1 MKKIKE
7 SLTNDLKG
15 EINKE
20 IMSIPSFGI
29 NSIEAMKDI
38 NTYNKELSEDEETTE
53 KTPDFYKSVYNP
65 DDKSVIAAYLITGE
79 TDKMIEVL
87 NLIEKQDE
95 RSTFLD
101 NVRPFSFVPQKIKLP
116 KSQIEIIGDVE
127 GKEGL
132 SYIKIPYWLFKKNQ
146 EQLKVSRIKDK
157 KRYKIAN
164 SQGNET
170 FMKKLK
176 DLDIDKFLRV
186 SGDEDDVKTLQRYR
200 DYYDRN
206 FGIKDETKEATSSGA
221 SGQYSQPLF
230 GETEKVEATEAT
242 STSSSGQYSTPAF
255 VAKNSKNWRGG
266 KKPIFPGGKFVKVKE
281 KCKKFPYCNQGDINA
296 LKLTESDVNKFYMI
310 FENNWEKDAK
320 NNIEKTFDKMPKLK
334 DLKQYGLKY
343 SVKSLKNLLM
353 KKTKPDGSFGD
364 NKWNRDELPF
374 PKELDILNVIFQSR
388 LAKFYFIEQA
398 KKKGKYHYDFAN
410 LITKESLDNFPI
422 PEPIFISVVQTLL
435 EPKDSIIET
444 TIKKI
449 ANKYNLTESVIRTL
463 IKNNFKETGNNSN
476 Q

>member
-101 NVRPFSFVPQKIKLP
+101 NVQPFSFVPQKIKLP

-132 SYIKIPYWLFKKNQ
+132 TYIKIPYWLFKKNQ

-186 SGDEDDVKTLQRYR
+186 SGNEDDVKTLQRYR

-230 GETEKVEATEAT
+230 GGKMNEDKIKGGLTDKKTLEDIAKKHDKKGYYHTDNMVSSLKKQLEKGIKVEMEHTNDKKIAREIAMDHLWEDPNYYDKLKKVEATEAT

-296 LKLTESDVNKFYMI
+296 LKLTE
-310 FENNWEKDAK
+310 
-320 NNIEKTFDKMPKLK
+320 NI
-334 DLKQYGLKY
+334 
-343 SVKSLKNLLM
+343 
-353 KKTKPDGSFGD
+353 
-364 NKWNRDELPF
+364 
-374 PKELDILNVIFQSR
+374 
-388 LAKFYFIEQA
+388 
-398 KKKGKYHYDFAN
+398 
-410 LITKESLDNFPI
+410 
-422 PEPIFISVVQTLL
+422 
-435 EPKDSIIET
+435 
-444 TIKKI
+444 IKKL
-449 ANKYNLTESVIRTL
+449 ADKHNLTESVIRTI